1 MMFRPLLLLMPRLL
15 PAHGPEDQQE
25 GAEALQDGP
34 PELRGVLRRQEL
46 HPLSLYKVSQH
57 WDEAGASQG
66 EKEEKRGVQRLGE
79 RKLRE
84 SRLRLGGGV
93 RPEQQCDVRFLPD

>member
-1 MMFRPLLLLMPRLL
+1 MQSRWWR
-15 PAHGPEDQQE
+15 
-25 GAEALQDGP
+25 
-34 PELRGVLRRQEL
+34 LRGQAVRTEL

-93 RPEQQCDVRFLPD
+93 RLIMNVVFLPLTRTRKTVRRKKARQEKQHRPVRNN

>member
-1 MMFRPLLLLMPRLL
+1 MFRPLLLLMPRLL

-46 HPLSLYKVSQH
+46 HPLPLHQVPQHRHGARAAPGRAGNKPSRSLKFH
-57 WDEAGASQG
+57 NH
-66 EKEEKRGVQRLGE
+66 
-79 RKLRE
+79 RE
-84 SRLRLGGGV
+84 GPNKGLLLVESAY
-93 RPEQQCDVRFLPD
+93 